1 MSEAGIVGAP
11 GPVSGDALRFTLV
24 KPLEG
29 ACTTI
34 CVSTV
39 SPRAPDRLM
48 EEVVPAASVL
58 PTLSRLDAT
67 HAVNVGGM
75 AAFTVRVAAVLV
87 TVPAELLTVTPTVE
101 PLSATVVAAAR

>member
-1 MSEAGIVGAP
+1 MSETGIVAPP
-11 GPVSGDALRFTLV
+11 GPVSAEAPRFTLV

-48 EEVVPAASVL
+48 EEGVPAASVL

-87 TVPAELLTVTPTVE
+87 TVPSQLLTVTPSGE
-101 PLSATVVAAAR
+101 QE

>member
-1 MSEAGIVGAP
+1 MLEAGMAAPP
-11 GPVSGDALRFTLV
+11 GPVSAEALTFTLV

-48 EEVVPAASVL
+48 EEVVPAVSVL
-58 PTLSRLDAT
+58 PTLSRLDAIQ
-67 HAVNVGGM
+67 AGNVGGI
-75 AAFTVRVAAVLV
+75 AAFTVRVAAALV
-87 TVPAELLTVTPTVE
+87 TMPAELLTTTRKVE
-101 PLSATVVAAAR
+101 PVSEVVVAGVV